1 MVHIF
6 KASRQ
11 MSSITEDCACSNGS
25 EEHEAVP
32 WQIWVLLRGPL
43 LREPLLSI
51 EEPLFSQFAAQ
62 GVQLLFQFLHSELQ
76 ECDLA
81 LQVRNDGISPVAKPR
96 PGCRCGCH
104 DDGQHGQKL
113 IHAGGLRML
122 VESPLM
128 PHDTESVEGCQ
139 PGSRRRLRGWYGR
152 ACRAELIR
160 DFAGCWGDAKER
172 AQAACEIVGQ
182 AAGAHLEEKI
192 ALNKIESVRIIYLP
206 GDHENTAHQAWPDV
220 MDPGNHFVR
229 WQRGTSQ
236 VEQHGVKV
244 ISADHRE
251 RLHSVGCYFTLAS
264 QPFQKDAER
273 LAGFGIA
280 LDQEYFAILS
290 WQ

>member
-1 MVHIF
+1 
-6 KASRQ
+6 
-11 MSSITEDCACSNGS
+11 
-25 EEHEAVP
+25 
-32 WQIWVLLRGPL
+32 
-43 LREPLLSI
+43 
-51 EEPLFSQFAAQ
+51 
-62 GVQLLFQFLHSELQ
+62 
-76 ECDLA
+76 
-81 LQVRNDGISPVAKPR
+81 
-96 PGCRCGCH
+96 
-104 DDGQHGQKL
+104 
-113 IHAGGLRML
+113 ML
-122 VESPLM
+122 VECPLM
-128 PHDTESVEGCQ
+128 RHDTGSVERYQ
-139 PGSRRRLRGWYGR
+139 PGSRLRLRGQDAG
-152 ACRAELIR
+152 ACRAELVR
-160 DFAGCWGDAKER
+160 DFAGHGGNAQER